1 MKYHPTNCNDKILP
15 TRETMTFNFRESI
28 S

>member
-1 MKYHPTNCNDKILP
+1 MKYHPTNCNDEILP

-28 S
+28 N